1 MNPPVVYAVQ
11 SLRSSRNGSGMASKT
26 RRKSK
31 NHDTFKSNLSSGSF
45 AISPNFLGR
54 DSRLPAFLIVGL
66 AILALMP
73 RIQTNDTLI
82 WSFVAAAVFL
92 GLWLTFLLSR
102 GRAERDTYSFE
113 IALRPQH
120 YIQACVQFS
129 VYAYWGYHWE
139 LIPGSGLRPVYDHA
153 LLMLG
158 QIIFAYAFGILLS
171 WSRHQK
177 YILGFGPIPIIF
189 SVNLFLWFRDDWF
202 YMQFLMIALGFMGKE
217 YIRWNREGRSMH
229 IFNPSAF
236 ALGLFS
242 LVLILTNTTHLTWGQ
257 EIASTLT
264 LAPNIYTF
272 LFLIGLVVMYF
283 FSITLVAGMAAI
295 SLFVLSTLYSSFAG
309 VPYFLDSEIPAA
321 VFLGLHLLVTDPST
335 SPRTALGKLIFGVF
349 YGCGVFVLYTLL
361 GALGAPTFYDKLLCV
376 PILNLS
382 VIGIDKIVRSV
393 QSENLLNVWKQN
405 WMSGRAN
412 LAHMIAWV
420 VIFGS
425 MSVLGKTDGQHTGD
439 SLPFWQQACA
449 EGLTNGCDRLLQ
461 LENTYCADNAAWACN
476 ELGIKYRSGNVVGL
490 DSVRARTYFQRA
502 CELKFKAA
510 CLNLLHSDLV
520 LSDDPHELDLRLL
533 LREGGR
539 NLMDE
544 PLEDLYKRACSHSW
558 DFACESQRNI

>member
-1 MNPPVVYAVQ
+1 
-11 SLRSSRNGSGMASKT
+11 MASKA
-26 RRKSK
+26 RQKSK
-31 NHDTFKSNLSSGSF
+31 NHDTFKSNSSSSSF
-45 AISPNFLGR
+45 AMSPDFLGS
-54 DSRLPAFLIVGL
+54 DLRLPAFLIVGL

-295 SLFVLSTLYSSFAG
+295 SLFVLSTLYSAFAG

-382 VIGIDKIVRSV
+382 VIAIDKLVRSV
-393 QSENLLNVWKQN
+393 QSENVLNVWKQN

-425 MSVLGKTDGQHTGD
+425 MSVLGKTDGKHTGD

-476 ELGIKYRSGNVVGL
+476 ELGIKYRSGNVVQL
-490 DSVRARTYFQRA
+490 DGVRARTYFQRA

-520 LSDDPHELDLRLL
+520 LSEDPHELDLRLL

-544 PLEDLYKRACSHSW
+544 PLEDLYERACSHSW
-558 DFACESQRNI
+558 DFACESPRNI

>member
-1 MNPPVVYAVQ
+1 
-11 SLRSSRNGSGMASKT
+11 MASKARQNNRSYAT
-26 RRKSK
+26 DK
-31 NHDTFKSNLSSGSF
+31 NYSNSNSTTQSSDLF
-45 AISPNFLGR
+45 ASDLK
-54 DSRLPAFLIVGL
+54 LPVALIAGL
-66 AILALMP
+66 AALALLP
-73 RIQTNDTLI
+73 RIQTNDVLI
-82 WSFVAAAVFL
+82 WTFLAAAGFL
-92 GLWLTFLLSR
+92 GFWLVYLVSKNQEKR
-102 GRAERDTYSFE
+102 GAFSFE

-139 LIPGSGLRPVYDHA
+139 LVPGSGLRPVYDHA

-171 WSRHQK
+171 WSRQQK

-217 YIRWNREGRSMH
+217 YIRWNRDGRSMH

-272 LFLIGLVVMYF
+272 LFLIGLIVMYF

-295 SLFVLSTLYSSFAG
+295 SLFALSTLYSTFAG

-335 SPRTALGKLIFGVF
+335 SPRTALGKLIFGML
-349 YGCGVFVLYTLL
+349 YGCGVFALYTLL
-361 GALGAPTFYDKLLCV
+361 GALGVPTFYDKLLCV
-376 PILNLS
+376 PLLNLS
-382 VIGIDKIVRSV
+382 VIAIDRAVQSVRSK
-393 QSENLLNVWKQN
+393 NLLNVWKQN
-405 WMSGRAN
+405 WMDGRAN

-449 EGLTNGCDRLLQ
+449 DGLPNSCDRLLH
-461 LENTYCADNAAWACN
+461 LESTYCGDNAAWACN
-476 ELGIKYRSGNVVGL
+476 ELGIKYRNG
-490 DSVRARTYFQRA
+490 
-502 CELKFKAA
+502 
-510 CLNLLHSDLV
+510 
-520 LSDDPHELDLRLL
+520 
-533 LREGGR
+533 
-539 NLMDE
+539 
-544 PLEDLYKRACSHSW
+544 
-558 DFACESQRNI
+558 

>member
-1 MNPPVVYAVQ
+1 
-11 SLRSSRNGSGMASKT
+11 
-26 RRKSK
+26 
-31 NHDTFKSNLSSGSF
+31 
-45 AISPNFLGR
+45 
-54 DSRLPAFLIVGL
+54 
-66 AILALMP
+66 
-73 RIQTNDTLI
+73 
-82 WSFVAAAVFL
+82 
-92 GLWLTFLLSR
+92 
-102 GRAERDTYSFE
+102 
-113 IALRPQH
+113 
-120 YIQACVQFS
+120 
-129 VYAYWGYHWE
+129 
-139 LIPGSGLRPVYDHA
+139 
-153 LLMLG
+153 
-158 QIIFAYAFGILLS
+158 
-171 WSRHQK
+171 
-177 YILGFGPIPIIF
+177 
-189 SVNLFLWFRDDWF
+189 
-202 YMQFLMIALGFMGKE
+202 
-217 YIRWNREGRSMH
+217 
-229 IFNPSAF
+229 
-236 ALGLFS
+236 
-242 LVLILTNTTHLTWGQ
+242 
-257 EIASTLT
+257 
-264 LAPNIYTF
+264 
-272 LFLIGLVVMYF
+272 MYF

-502 CELKFKAA
+502 CQLKFKAA

-544 PLEDLYKRACSHSW
+544 PLELSLIHISEPTRLLSSW
-558 DFACESQRNI
+558 

>member
-1 MNPPVVYAVQ
+1 
-11 SLRSSRNGSGMASKT
+11 MASQTK
-26 RRKSK
+26 RSSK
-31 NHDTFKSNLSSGSF
+31 NHGTLNGNSNSSSF
-45 AISPNFLGR
+45 AISPDFLGS
-54 DSRLPAFLIVGL
+54 DSRFPAFLIVGL
-66 AILALMP
+66 AALALMP

-92 GLWLTFLLSR
+92 GLWLAFLLSR
-102 GRAERDTYSFE
+102 SQSERAAYSFE
-113 IALRPQH
+113 IVLRPQH

-295 SLFVLSTLYSSFAG
+295 SLFVLSTLYSAFAG

-361 GALGAPTFYDKLLCV
+361 DALGAPTFYDKLLCV

-382 VIGIDKIVRSV
+382 VIAIDRIVRSV
-393 QSENLLNVWKQN
+393 QSENVLNVWKQN
-405 WMSGRAN
+405 WLSGRAN
-412 LAHMIAWV
+412 FAHMVAWV

-449 EGLTNGCDRLLQ
+449 EGLTNSCDRLLQ
-461 LENTYCADNAAWACN
+461 LETTYCADNAAWACN
-476 ELGIKYRSGNVVGL
+476 ELGIKYRSGKVVEL
-490 DSVRARTYFQRA
+490 DSVRAHTYFQRA

-544 PLEDLYKRACSHSW
+544 PLENLYERACSHSW
-558 DFACESQRNI
+558 DFACESPRSI

>member
-66 AILALMP
+66 AALALMP

-382 VIGIDKIVRSV
+382 VIAIDKIVRSV
-393 QSENLLNVWKQN
+393 QSENVLNVWKQN

-476 ELGIKYRSGNVVGL
+476 ELGIKYRSGNAVGL

>member
-1 MNPPVVYAVQ
+1 MLWGPQKVVKMVQ
-11 SLRSSRNGSGMASKT
+11 DMASRAK
-26 RRKSK
+26 RESSNHSMLKS
-31 NHDTFKSNLSSGSF
+31 FSNKHPNQRASG
-45 AISPNFLGR
+45 
-54 DSRLPAFLIVGL
+54 GL
-66 AILALMP
+66 ASNFKLPIALIIGLAVLALTP
-73 RIQTNDTLI
+73 RIQSNATLI

-92 GLWLTFLLSR
+92 AGWLTYLLSR
-102 GRAERDTYSFE
+102 ANKEGHSYSLE
-113 IALRPQH
+113 VGLRPQH

-139 LIPGSGLRPVYDHA
+139 LVPDSGIRPVYDHA

-158 QIIFAYAFGILLS
+158 QIIFAYAFGMLLS
-171 WSRHQK
+171 WSRRQS
-177 YILGFGPIPIIF
+177 YSLGFGPIPIIF

-217 YIRWNREGRSMH
+217 YIRWQRDGRSMH

-272 LFLIGLVVMYF
+272 LFLIGLIVMYF

-295 SLFVLSTLYSSFAG
+295 SLFVLSTLYSVAAG

-335 SPRTALGKLIFGVF
+335 SPRTALGKLIFGML

-376 PILNLS
+376 PLLNLS
-382 VIGIDKIVRSV
+382 VIAIDRVVRSV
-393 QSENLLNVWKQN
+393 RSEDLLNVWKGN
-405 WMSGRAN
+405 WMNGRAN
-412 LAHMIAWV
+412 LAHMVAWV

-449 EGLTNGCDRLLQ
+449 ESLPNACDRLLQ
-461 LENTYCADNAAWACN
+461 LESTYCSDNAAWACN
-476 ELGIKYRSGNVVGL
+476 ELGIKYRSGEIVEADGYIAATHFRR
-490 DSVRARTYFQRA
+490 S

-510 CLNLLHSDLV
+510 CLNLLDPDLV
-520 LSDDPHELDLRLL
+520 LRDDPHELDLRLL

-539 NLMDE
+539 NLMNE
-544 PLEDLYKRACSHSW
+544 PLENLHAKACSHSW
-558 DFACESQRNI
+558 DFACESTQGKL